1 MTSPLVPH
9 VPSTLE
15 LSQTPCGGNCPTGFS
30 PIFLGPNGRW
40 FIAMFHPGFN
50 TRANNARG
58 YATQAQ
64 ALATLRK
71 FAGR

>member
-1 MTSPLVPH
+1 MNYPQTLHLPTS
-9 VPSTLE
+9 SE
-15 LSQTPCGGNCPTGFS
+15 LAAGPCRGECPAGLS
-30 PIFLGPNGRW
+30 PVFQGPNGRW
-40 FIAMFHPGFN
+40 FIGMFHPGFN

-58 YATQAQ
+58 YGSQAQ

>member
-15 LSQTPCGGNCPTGFS
+15 LSQAPCRGECPQGTVPVFQA
-30 PIFLGPNGRW
+30 PNGRW

-58 YATQAQ
+58 YGSQAQ